1 MNRLGS
7 GNMTIQIDIFSGFF
21 GAGKTTLIKKLINEK
36 VYSKKVTLIENEFGE
51 IPIDGT
57 FLKKFNIEIKEIKA
71 GCICCSTV
79 NDFND
84 TLKEII
90 DSKETERI
98 IIEPS
103 GVGKLSEIVKIVKK
117 LETDNDVKLNLVIAA
132 VDVTMYEEFVN
143 LFSEFYEDQVIHAN
157 TVILSRTQNATDE
170 ELKLVVSKIREI
182 NEKAT
187 IITTPW
193 DDLSGVDLIGLSE
206 ADEKNEIIETNFDEV
221 DLHEHDDHDHE
232 DDSESD
238 HDHDFFSSWGI
249 ETPKIFPID
258 VLKNIFNELKDE
270 AVYGKVVRSKG
281 KVQVADNRW
290 VEFDFVPKQFE
301 IRESEPDEIGR
312 ITVIGHELNKEKL
325 VSVF

>member
-1 MNRLGS
+1 
-7 GNMTIQIDIFSGFF
+7 MTIQIDIFSGFF

-51 IPIDGT
+51 IPIDGA

-79 NDFND
+79 NDFNN

-117 LETDNDVKLNLVIAA
+117 LEVNNDVKLNLVIAA

-143 LFSEFYEDQVIHAN
+143 LFSEFYEDQVIHAS
-157 TVILSRTQNATDE
+157 TVILSRTQSVTKE
-170 ELKLVVSKIREI
+170 ELQQVVSKIREI
-182 NEKAT
+182 NEKAR

-193 DDLSGVDLIGLSE
+193 DDLSGVELIGLSE
-206 ADEKNEIIETNFDEV
+206 ADGRKEAGIHKLDDV
-221 DLHEHDDHDHE
+221 DLIELDQEFDHEHG
-232 DDSESD
+232 ESD

-249 ETPKIFPID
+249 ETPKEYPVETLEKLFSI
-258 VLKNIFNELKDE
+258 LKNEEL
-270 AVYGKVVRSKG
+270 YGKVVRSKG
-281 KVQVADNRW
+281 IVQAEENRW
-290 VEFDFVPKQFE
+290 IEFDFVPKQFE
-301 IRESEPDEIGR
+301 IRESEPQNTGR
-312 ITVIGHELNKEKL
+312 ITVIGHALNKENIINL
-325 VSVF
+325 F

>member
-1 MNRLGS
+1 M
-7 GNMTIQIDIFSGFF
+7 MTIQIDIFSGFF

-90 DSKETERI
+90 DSRETERI

-117 LETDNDVKLNLVIAA
+117 LEADNDVNLNLVIAA
-132 VDVTMYEEFVN
+132 VDVTMYEEFIN
-143 LFSEFYEDQVIHAN
+143 LFSEFYEDQVIHAS
-157 TVILSRTQNATDE
+157 TVILSRTQSATAE
-170 ELKLVVSKIREI
+170 ELQLVVSKIREI
-182 NEKAT
+182 NENAR

-193 DDLSGVDLIGLSE
+193 DELSAVELFGLSE
-206 ADEKNEIIETNFDEV
+206 ADGNKEAIIHNLGEIDLNE
-221 DLHEHDDHDHE
+221 HHH
-232 DDSESD
+232 D
-238 HDHDFFSSWGI
+238 HDHDDDSEIDHNHDIFSSWGI

-258 VLKNIFNELKDE
+258 VLKSIFNGLKDE
-270 AVYGKVVRSKG
+270 DIYGKVVRSKG
-281 KVQVADNRW
+281 KVQVDDNRW

-301 IRESEPDEIGR
+301 IRESEPDQVGR
-312 ITVIGHELNKEKL
+312 ITVIGHDLNKEKL
-325 VSVF
+325 ETVF